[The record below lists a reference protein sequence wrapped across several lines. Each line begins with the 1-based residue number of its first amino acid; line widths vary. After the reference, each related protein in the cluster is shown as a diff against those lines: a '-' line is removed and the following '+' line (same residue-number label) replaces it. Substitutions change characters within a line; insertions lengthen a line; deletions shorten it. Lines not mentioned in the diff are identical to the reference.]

1 MKTGSSSHKWFFP
14 PRFRKAAFGWRGTQ
28 TAIPRIREAVSE
40 IKKAS
45 KKDAILGAQGAI
57 LFIEKL
63 SPALAQ
69 VDSSSGALGT
79 AVNRAIGEL
88 VPVIA
93 KPVVSDDIRSPWLE
107 RLWKAVEED
116 EIPYIEILP
125 DYWGELCVT
134 PGLAS
139 KWADEFIDTVRLVW
153 SQRGSSYFKGA
164 NACLSALF
172 TANRYDDILDLLK
185 QAPFK
190 WWHHHVWGVRALV
203 AKGRKAEALRY
214 AEESTGLNDSPAAV
228 AAFCEDILLSSGLAE
243 EAYTR
248 YAIPASQK
256 MTYLATFQTVVKK
269 YPGKEKRDV
278 LQDLVAS
285 TPGQEGK
292 WFAAAKWA
300 GFYDEAIRLA
310 NLSPCDPK
318 LLIRA
323 SRDMAIELPEFAV
336 EAGIAALRWLAE
348 GYGYEV
354 TNLDVHDA
362 YKQTMEAA
370 RRAGVK
376 HETLRRIEIMLD
388 KTKGHDD
395 FVARVLGPRIIAE
408 KSNSE
413 ADGQTRS

>member
-1 MKTGSSSHKWFFP
+1 MKSDSPPHKWLFP

-28 TAIPRIREAVSE
+28 AAIPRIREAVSE
-40 IKKAS
+40 IKKVS
-45 KKDAILGAQGAI
+45 KKDAVLGAQGAI

-63 SPALAQ
+63 SPALEQ
-69 VDSSSGALGT
+69 VDSSSGAIGT
-79 AVNRAIGEL
+79 AVNHAIEDMAA
-88 VPVIA
+88 VIA
-93 KPVVSDDIRSPWLE
+93 KPLVPDEVRNNWLE
-107 RLWKAVEED
+107 RLWLAVEED

-134 PGLAS
+134 PRLAS
-139 KWADEFIDTVRLVW
+139 KWADEFIDAVRLAW
-153 SQRGSSYFKGA
+153 SERGGRYFKGT

-190 WWHHHVWGVRALV
+190 WWHYHVWGVKALV

-228 AAFCEDILLSSGLAE
+228 AEFCEGILLSSGLAE

-248 YAIPASQK
+248 YAIPASQR
-256 MTYLATFQTVVKK
+256 MTYLATFQTIVKK
-269 YPGKEKRDV
+269 YPGKEKRDI

-318 LLIRA
+318 VLMRA
-323 SRDMAIELPEFAV
+323 SRDMAVELPEFAV
-336 EAGIAALRWLAE
+336 EAGMAALRWLAE

-354 TNLDVHDA
+354 TNLDVYDA
-362 YKQTMEAA
+362 YEQTMQAA
-370 RRAGVK
+370 GNAGSK
-376 HETLRRIEIMLD
+376 RETLLRIEEMLAR
-388 KTKGHDD
+388 TKGDNG
-395 FVARVLGPRIIAE
+395 FVARLLTSRIIAE
-408 KSNSE
+408 KK
-413 ADGQTRS
+413 